1 MARRKVYFSARLD
14 FPSSPLSAPGS
25 PRMDLPGIQCFNPL
39 SWQTTLYLFVIY
51 PGKVKHEPEIM
62 TTWISNIGTAFF
74 SPLLMLRLNCDNL
87 FCTYFLQRCLLGAHN
102 DFFLQ
107 NNCSKE
113 HLLPRNFWFS
123 RKAKHFWITDLFV
136 YDNWNFSTKLSCDF
150 RSLWC
155 SHFITKILLTKTHSN
170 FFLLHVPTKR
180 GHFIRPKSNSL
191 FSLLLYPFWNYW
203 WSLQSISSHRCD
215 LFTNHIFPSRKIDR

>member
-87 FCTYFLQRCLLGAHN
+87 FCTYFLQRCLLRAHN

-113 HLLPRNFWFS
+113 HLLPRNFWFP

-150 RSLWC
+150 RRLWC

-170 FFLLHVPTKR
+170 FFVLHVPTKMVTLFAR
-180 GHFIRPKSNSL
+180 KVIANFRFYYIHFEITGDPCN
-191 FSLLLYPFWNYW
+191 LLALIDVIY
-203 WSLQSISSHRCD
+203 SQITS
-215 LFTNHIFPSRKIDR
+215 FPLER